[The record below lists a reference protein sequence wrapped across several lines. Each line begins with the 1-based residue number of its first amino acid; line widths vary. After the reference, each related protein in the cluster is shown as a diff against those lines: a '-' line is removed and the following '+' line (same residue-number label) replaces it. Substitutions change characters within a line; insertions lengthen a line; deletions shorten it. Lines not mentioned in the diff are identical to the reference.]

1 MGKLDLREVN
11 AREWSWVV
19 LFAAAVMVF
28 TSVPYVVAV
37 ASQTADWR
45 FGGFLIGA
53 EDGNSYL
60 AKMGQGA
67 RGSWL
72 FTIAYTSEPQQP
84 VFMFGLHLLLGKLA
98 GPSPE
103 AQMLVYHLAR
113 LIFGV
118 ALLMVSYLFLAEFL
132 PRISQRR
139 LGLVLVA
146 LGGGL
151 GWVLVLAGQAWWLDS
166 FPIEFYSPEA
176 YTFLMLYGFP
186 HLLAARCLFLLGVL
200 AYWRGRTLWAGLAL
214 LGVSLIQPLYVLVAW
229 VIMGSTVLIGWFR
242 QPRHPQLALHAAWR
256 ALRVGG
262 LSSPIVLYT
271 IWMMSVDPLL
281 QQWNAQNILP
291 SPHPVHYLLGY
302 GLWLVPAALGWW
314 VLWRQNQ
321 TLAGWVAGW
330 LLAVPFLIY
339 APLTTQRRL
348 IEGVQLPLVA
358 LLVLGLTVAWRRW
371 RKLLIP
377 LVTSLSLVTTFIIW
391 AGGLYAARTLTE
403 PAFVPADQR
412 AVFDWLTENA
422 ESGQVALSAFETGN
436 FVPAYTPLKAYIGH
450 GPESLFLTQK
460 RPRVAAFYHLAT
472 PDAQRQQLLAD
483 GHIAW
488 VLLGPHERA
497 LGDFDPSSVPYLNRR
512 FTSGAYSVYQ
522 VIP

>member
-1 MGKLDLREVN
+1 MGQVN
-11 AREWSWVV
+11 AREWRWVAV
-19 LFAAAVMVF
+19 FATAVMVF
-28 TSVPYVVAV
+28 TTVPYLVAM

-67 RGSWL
+67 RGAWL

-113 LIFGV
+113 LVFGV
-118 ALLMVSYLFLAEFL
+118 ALLAVSYLFLAEFL
-132 PRISQRR
+132 PRIAQRR
-139 LGLVLVA
+139 LGLLLVA

-151 GWVLVLAGQAWWLDS
+151 GWVLVLTGQAWWLDS

-186 HLLAARCLFLLGVL
+186 HLLAARCLFGLGLL
-200 AYWRGRTLWAGLAL
+200 AYWRGRAFWAGLAL

-229 VIMGSTVLIGWFR
+229 VIIGCTVLVDGLR
-242 QPRHPQLALHAAWR
+242 QRHHLKLVLPSARR
-256 ALRVGG
+256 AVFVGL
-262 LSSPIVLYT
+262 LSAPVVFYT
-271 IWMMSVDPLL
+271 IWIMSVDPLL
-281 QQWNAQNILP
+281 KQWNAQNILP

-302 GLWLVPAALGWW
+302 GLWLVPAALGWR
-314 VLWRQNQ
+314 VLWRRKRALAGY
-321 TLAGWVAGW
+321 LAGWLIV
-330 LLAVPFLIY
+330 VPFLIY

-348 IEGVQLPLVA
+348 IEGAQLPLVV

-371 RKLLIP
+371 RRFAVP
-377 LVTSLSLVTTFIIW
+377 LVTSLSLLTTFLIW
-391 AGGLYAARTLTE
+391 AGGINAARTLVE

-412 AVFDWLTENA
+412 AVFSWLSEKA
-422 ESGQVALSAFETGN
+422 ESGQVALAAFETGN
-436 FVPAYTPLKAYIGH
+436 FVPAYTPLRAYIGH
-450 GPESLFLTQK
+450 GPESLFLAEKQ
-460 RPRVAAFYHLAT
+460 PRVAAFYQSAT
-472 PDAQRQQLLAD
+472 SDAQRQQLIAD
-483 GHIAW
+483 GQIGW
-488 VLLGPHERA
+488 VFFGPHERA
-497 LGDFDPSSVPYLNRR
+497 LGDFDPAAASYLSWR
-512 FTSGAYSVYQ
+512 FASGVYSVYR